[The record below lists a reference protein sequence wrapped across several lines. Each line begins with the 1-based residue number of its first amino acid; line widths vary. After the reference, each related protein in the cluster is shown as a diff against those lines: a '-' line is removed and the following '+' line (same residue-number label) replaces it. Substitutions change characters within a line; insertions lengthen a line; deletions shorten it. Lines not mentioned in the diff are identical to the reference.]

1 MKIIK
6 SDIRIIAFDQ
16 STTATGWAVLKQD
29 TAEIIEYG
37 VLKPKGETNDRIIQT
52 VKQCLWL
59 VEEYEVA
66 FVFIEGVQYQRNPV
80 VLEVLAKLAGT
91 LEIMLIEKGYF
102 VNVVKSSEWRR
113 RVGVKGRKRAEVKK
127 SAIQMIEDLYGIKA
141 SEDECEAIL
150 FARAFTDIPIE
161 KTSVADAIKK

>member
-16 STTATGWAVLKQD
+16 STTATGWAVLEKETGD
-29 TAEIIEYG
+29 IIEYG
-37 VLKPKGETNDRIIQT
+37 VLEPKGETNDRIIKT

-59 VEEYEVA
+59 VEEYQVS

-102 VNVVKSSEWRR
+102 VNVVKASEWRR
-113 RVGVKGRKRAEVKK
+113 MVGVKGRKRADVKK
-127 SAIQMIEDLYGIKA
+127 EAHKLVEELYGIQA
-141 SEDECEAIL
+141 SEDEVEAIL
-150 FARAFTDIPIE
+150 FARAFTDVPKP
-161 KTSVADAIKK
+161 KTNIADAIKK